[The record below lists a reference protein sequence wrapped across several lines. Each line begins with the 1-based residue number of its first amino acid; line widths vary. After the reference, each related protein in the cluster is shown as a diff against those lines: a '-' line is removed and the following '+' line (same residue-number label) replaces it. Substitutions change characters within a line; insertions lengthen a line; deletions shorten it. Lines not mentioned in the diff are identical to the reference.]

1 MASLIVVLPGEEV
14 PGKEPVGDG
23 EHVVRDGECIS
34 LLAAKRGLKS
44 SDVFAHPSNDAL
56 RAFRPNLNV
65 LLPGDRVAI
74 RAVEQ
79 KDVAK
84 PTNTKNIFS
93 LNDDPVFLRIQLLD
107 RDQAMKNEPFSLS
120 VGGLKFVGVTKDD
133 GSIAVQVPPSA
144 TQGFLSVGPP
154 DNLLQMNLKLG
165 SMHPVE
171 SDTGVQ
177 QRLQNLGFDCGKIDG
192 IIGPRTR
199 GRIRDFQGKNGLLV
213 NGVVTPETRAL
224 LKEKHGC

>member
-14 PGKEPVGDG
+14 PGKEPAGDG

-34 LLAAKRGLKS
+34 LLAAQRGLKS
-44 SDVFAHPSNDAL
+44 SDVFDHPANAAL
-56 RAFRPNLNV
+56 KALRPNLNV
-65 LLPGDRVAI
+65 LLPRDRVAI

-84 PTNTKNIFS
+84 PTNTKNVFA
-93 LNDDPVFLRIQLLD
+93 LNDEPVFLRIQLLD
-107 RDQAMKNEPFSLS
+107 RDQPVKNEPFTLS
-120 VGGLKFVGVTKDD
+120 VGALKFAGVTEAD
-133 GSIAVQVPPSA
+133 GTIKVQVPPGA

-154 DNLLQMNLKLG
+154 TNVLQMNLKLG
-165 SMHPVE
+165 SLHPVE

-192 IIGPRTR
+192 LIGPRTR

-213 NGVVTPETRAL
+213 NGVVTPETRNL
-224 LKEKHGC
+224 LKAKHGC